1 MKISCTDCSVE
12 CSTMGMSW
20 CVSRFTNR
28 DIRQYFPMAERILCA
43 TSRVVAGFAR
53 VKDYSE
59 TRLVA
64 SPIASPASA
73 PAFTDKKVDRE
84 AAGAGGEW

>member
-1 MKISCTDCSVE
+1 MRWFEIGCTDSAE

-20 CVSRFTNR
+20 CVSRFTSR
-28 DIRQYFPMAERILCA
+28 HIRQYFPMAERLLCA

-59 TRLVA
+59 TRLEA

-73 PAFTDKKVDRE
+73 PAFTDKVDR
-84 AAGAGGEW
+84 AAAGGEW